1 MKLIKVIKDTGAHR
15 VAEYR
20 DTEVLDMG
28 YGTHAYFVHVYK
40 VQVRYC
46 GFWITI
52 KSFIETD
59 NDDYEYCQREAID
72 LYNKIVYPD
81 KYFVTNAVCE

>member
-1 MKLIKVIKDTGAHR
+1 MKFIKVIKDTGAHR

-28 YGTHAYFVHVYK
+28 YGTYAYFVHVYK
-40 VQVRYC
+40 VQVCYC